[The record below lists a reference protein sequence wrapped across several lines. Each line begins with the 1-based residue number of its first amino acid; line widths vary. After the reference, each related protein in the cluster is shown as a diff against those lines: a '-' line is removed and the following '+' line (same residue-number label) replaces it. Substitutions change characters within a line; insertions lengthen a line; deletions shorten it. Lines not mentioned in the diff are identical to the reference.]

1 MIEGWSGL
9 ERGQKMN
16 PNGNKIF
23 SLVSLSVVMETGPE
37 VVCFQNVQDSN
48 NNEIRTFSKGYLHRF
63 PVSAPRSHEGL
74 TVETSVVETLS
85 DG

>member
-16 PNGNKIF
+16 PYGNKIF

-37 VVCFQNVQDSN
+37 VVSGVFKMYRTVIIMRYALSARVIYTGFQCQPLALM
-48 NNEIRTFSKGYLHRF
+48 RG
-63 PVSAPRSHEGL
+63 
-74 TVETSVVETLS
+74 
-85 DG
+85 